1 MNSIAEVFSG
11 GPSRR
16 ILLVKRSLL
25 AVFFLGAAAAATGCG
40 PVQST
45 QRISQAEVAFERAR
59 VVEAHQKAPYEYKS
73 AQYYLHKAK
82 EEWGYSDFEAAYDYA
97 TEAKSAAEAARL
109 KAKEDPWPGHPV
121 LGKDVLLASDSEG
134 PEGYGEKTDSE
145 EGPQGYKEEG
155 DNEQS
160 PEAPAQED
168 EKGGDSD
175 GEESP

>member
-1 MNSIAEVFSG
+1 MIMNGLTDVVSS
-11 GPSRR
+11 GPSSRLR
-16 ILLVKRSLL
+16 LVKRMLVSALL
-25 AVFFLGAAAAATGCG
+25 VGASAMVIGCG

-59 VVEAHQKAPYEYKS
+59 VVEAHKKAPYEYKS

-121 LGKDVLLASDSEG
+121 LGTREVEATDADKG
-134 PEGYGEKTDSE
+134 PEGYGE
-145 EGPQGYKEEG
+145 EGSQETGPEGYMEDDEG
-155 DNEQS
+155 S
-160 PEAPAQED
+160 
-168 EKGGDSD
+168 GT
-175 GEESP
+175 ESP

>member
-1 MNSIAEVFSG
+1 MNAMSEVFSS

-16 ILLVKRSLL
+16 TRLIKRALL
-25 AVFFLGAAAAATGCG
+25 AFIFLGAAAAATGCG

-59 VVEAHQKAPYEYKS
+59 VVEAHEKAPYEYKS

-109 KAKEDPWPGHPV
+109 KAKEDPWPGHPI
-121 LGKDVLLASDSEG
+121 LGKEEIEDMKSEMG
-134 PEGYGEKTDSE
+134 PEGYDDEEASETGPEGYMEEDDE
-145 EGPQGYKEEG
+145 EGGE
-155 DNEQS
+155 
-160 PEAPAQED
+160 
-168 EKGGDSD
+168 SD
-175 GEESP
+175 GSDSP

>member
-1 MNSIAEVFSG
+1 MHFLSQDSST
-11 GPSRR
+11 GPSQRPR
-16 ILLVKRSLL
+16 LIKRALVAL
-25 AVFFLGAAAAATGCG
+25 VFLGAAAAATGCG

-59 VVEAHQKAPYEYKS
+59 VVEAHEKAPYEYKS

-121 LGKDVLLASDSEG
+121 LGKDEIEATDADKG
-134 PEGYGEKTDSE
+134 PEGFEDE
-145 EGPQGYKEEG
+145 EAQEDGPEGFMEDDDKEEG
-155 DNEQS
+155 E
-160 PEAPAQED
+160 PAES
-168 EKGGDSD
+168 GGTS
-175 GEESP
+175 

>member
-1 MNSIAEVFSG
+1 MMNAMSEVSSSG
-11 GPSRR
+11 RSDRR
-16 ILLVKRSLL
+16 RLIKR
-25 AVFFLGAAAAATGCG
+25 VFVALFVLGVGAATSGCG

-59 VVEAHQKAPYEYKS
+59 VVEAHEKAPYEYKS

-121 LGKDVLLASDSEG
+121 LDREDVMVTEGETG
-134 PEGYGEKTDSE
+134 PEGFTEDDDDDEVSP
-145 EGPQGYKEEG
+145 EGFTEEG
-155 DNEQS
+155 DEQADDVEKEGDESSEGEDS
-160 PEAPAQED
+160 P
-168 EKGGDSD
+168 
-175 GEESP
+175 